1 MLNDWS
7 SFNPRTRDGCE
18 YKSKYAR
25 QGTDVSIHAPVMGAK
40 SFIKKTVNWRG
51 FNPRTR
57 DGCEALQH
65 EPLENLRV
73 SIHAPV
79 MGANDEARAMDTP
92 MGVSIH
98 APVMGAN

>member
-1 MLNDWS
+1 
-7 SFNPRTRDGCE
+7 
-18 YKSKYAR
+18 
-25 QGTDVSIHAPVMGAK
+25 MGAK